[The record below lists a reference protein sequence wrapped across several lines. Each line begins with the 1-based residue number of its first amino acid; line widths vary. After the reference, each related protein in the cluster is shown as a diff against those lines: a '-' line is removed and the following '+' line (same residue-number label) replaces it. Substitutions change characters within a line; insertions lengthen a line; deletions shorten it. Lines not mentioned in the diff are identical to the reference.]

1 MKAGKAAKKEVQG
14 TLRQGAE
21 IAVTGE
27 LREAEAAV
35 AAQLSGRKGPDLVA
49 CLPGHLGYAQHDFSG
64 ASPVISVNFNDLQ
77 YCITTC
83 RPQSRDS
90 KMEIY
95 FSIAFS

>member
-35 AAQLSGRKGPDLVA
+35 AAQLSWGESPNLVSR
-49 CLPGHLGYAQHDFSG
+49 LPGHLSYAQHYFTG
-64 ASPVISVNFNDLQ
+64 ASPVIGVNFNNLQ
-77 YCITTC
+77 YCITT
-83 RPQSRDS
+83 
-90 KMEIY
+90 
-95 FSIAFS
+95 